1 MYFCKNR
8 LNIHLDEHFVQSN
21 LRFVYLADYQHRG
34 RIEIIA
40 QTRCYTTNYNKAEQL
55 YRQGRFEEAKRYY
68 KAASACPDKPKQN
81 NISARISV
89 CDNAIREAT
98 DQRRR
103 QQEAERNGYIR
114 ITNIKFGNTDDDGN
128 IISDY
133 GSTLYAPNILYLTPR
148 ISYEGL
154 CSSSRSETFDV
165 KIYKPDGS
173 LKTSSSSPSGC
184 TYSDTET
191 IYPGNNQ
198 VTFHGW
204 GNNNGGSYTPGT
216 YRFEVWH
223 DGNFVYSTNFS
234 LLSNRYAK
242 IESIW
247 VDHNQMRDGVKG
259 MLIHVK
265 FSVYNMLNRTG
276 SCNAYFYYD
285 NADNTRLQD
294 LNNSYRTSSGH
305 VAVGK
310 DFSPSYESSTYNDF
324 TLFIPNAELH
334 VTGKHS
340 LKFRIRIYDKESDEW
355 LCDNSDWQHFTYG
368 Y

>member
-173 LKTSSSSPSGC
+173 LKIG
-184 TYSDTET
+184 
-191 IYPGNNQ
+191 Q
-198 VTFHGW
+198 
-204 GNNNGGSYTPGT
+204 
-216 YRFEVWH
+216 
-223 DGNFVYSTNFS
+223 
-234 LLSNRYAK
+234 A
-242 IESIW
+242 
-247 VDHNQMRDGVKG
+247 
-259 MLIHVK
+259 LIV
-265 FSVYNMLNRTG
+265 
-276 SCNAYFYYD
+276 
-285 NADNTRLQD
+285 
-294 LNNSYRTSSGH
+294 
-305 VAVGK
+305 
-310 DFSPSYESSTYNDF
+310 
-324 TLFIPNAELH
+324 
-334 VTGKHS
+334 
-340 LKFRIRIYDKESDEW
+340 RI
-355 LCDNSDWQHFTYG
+355 
-368 Y
+368 